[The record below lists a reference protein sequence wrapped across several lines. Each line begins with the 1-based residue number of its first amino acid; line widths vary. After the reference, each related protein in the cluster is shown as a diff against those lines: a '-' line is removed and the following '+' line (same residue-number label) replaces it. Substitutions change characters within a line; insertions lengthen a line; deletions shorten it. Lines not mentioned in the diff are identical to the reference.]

1 MVSLGGIGSTV
12 QGALFSWGFWLLMA
26 VVTVGVVFGSLY
38 MRKKGKYKFPAFV
51 LCDVGNGK
59 AGVEPLRAGW
69 FKSKKLLGGLIEVGG
84 ERRLE
89 LNDGRIVQQASTT
102 DCHQIKGKAGFLL
115 FEKPDDPKIVVPLH
129 KCHLSKESQEVLWKI
144 APADFRDAGL
154 NIIEDAKKESMSN
167 WTTTAQ
173 ILVFGFVGVVL
184 FISIILT
191 IQYAKNTMA
200 EAQAIHKEALQFYER
215 TIDRLQVAPSG
226 STAP

>member
-12 QGALFSWGFWLLMA
+12 QGALFSWGFWLLMGIVIIA
-26 VVTVGVVFGSLY
+26 VVFGSLY
-38 MRKKGKYKFPAFV
+38 MRKKGKYKYPAIV
-51 LCDVGNGK
+51 LSDVGNGK
-59 AGVEPLRAGW
+59 SSIEYKRVGW

-89 LNDGRIVQQASTT
+89 LNDGRIVQGASTT
-102 DCHQIKGKAGFLL
+102 DCHQIKGKAGFILT
-115 FEKPDDPKIVVPLH
+115 EKSDDPKIVVPLH
-129 KCHLSKESQEVLWKI
+129 KCNLSKESQDVIWKI

-154 NIIEDAKKESMSN
+154 NIIEDAKKESLSN

-173 ILVFGFVGVVL
+173 LLVFGFVGVVL

-200 EAQAIHKEALQFYER
+200 EAQAIHKEALAFYER
-215 TIDRLQVAPSG
+215 TLDRLQVSPSAQ
-226 STAP
+226 SP